1 MTGEIKRA
9 VIPLGSVEIEG
20 FMMPDGSYR
29 ANQAA
34 VAKAIDQDEADIQRF
49 FQSDDMPALLVK
61 SHRPECIEIPN
72 LDQPISPERVT
83 VLPLPAVTA
92 YWLWQS
98 HQGNEKA
105 CKLMADLVTEALS
118 ARSP

>member
-29 ANQAA
+29 AKQAA
-34 VAKAIDQDEADIQRF
+34 VAEAIGQDEADIQRF
-49 FQSDDMPALLVK
+49 FQSEEMVAELARG
-61 SHRPECIEIPN
+61 HHPECIEITNP
-72 LDQPISPERVT
+72 DQPMPPRRIT

-105 CKLMADLVTEALS
+105 LELMADLMTESLG

>member
-1 MTGEIKRA
+1 MKEEIKRA

-29 ANQAA
+29 AKQAA
-34 VAKAIDQDEADIQRF
+34 VAQAIGQDEADIQRF
-49 FQSDDMPALLVK
+49 FQSEEMAATFVK
-61 SHRPECIEIPN
+61 GHRPECIEVANPDQLIP
-72 LDQPISPERVT
+72 PERIT

-105 CKLMADLVTEALS
+105 YELMADLMTEALS
-118 ARSP
+118 ARI